1 MKTHATIDWFE
12 KPTPQATACISF
24 NCKGLISF
32 NSAARQLLPDYVD
45 LGYDRHTRI
54 LYLREGKKRKG
65 LSVRNTSG
73 TLKPLTISMANSG
86 VTFPVRYE
94 IQTETAG
101 DSIWQAVARYYDAKT
116 LLKKIRSIRDPKAA
130 RSSEEMQHLL
140 LLYEETL
147 RKICRSF
154 SRSIPKADRFQLA
167 QEGFLDGV
175 LSYQHYLADFD
186 EHIRKTVVRFLKS
199 QIPNYSAGY
208 KECYSLP
215 QTGTDGSEY
224 EIYHS
229 AKAEESF
236 RDMLDKYDL
245 SHTLTPLELQV
256 HQLLKQGYIRSE
268 ICHMLHI
275 NVCVY
280 NKTYSAIKKAL
291 RGLDDPQ

>member
-86 VTFPVRYE
+86 ITFPVRYE
-94 IQTETAG
+94 IQAETAG
-101 DSIWQAVARYYDAKT
+101 DSIWQAEARYYDEKT

-186 EHIRKTVVRFLKS
+186 GTSGRRSSGSSNRRSPTTQQAIRNAILCRKPERTALNTRFTI
-199 QIPNYSAGY
+199 QP
-208 KECYSLP
+208 
-215 QTGTDGSEY
+215 
-224 EIYHS
+224 
-229 AKAEESF
+229 
-236 RDMLDKYDL
+236 
-245 SHTLTPLELQV
+245 
-256 HQLLKQGYIRSE
+256 KQ
-268 ICHMLHI
+268 
-275 NVCVY
+275 
-280 NKTYSAIKKAL
+280 KKASGICWINTISPIPL
-291 RGLDDPQ
+291 PRWNFRSISS